1 MWTGITITPEQ
12 DCVPPG
18 GSIPIEVF
26 ITPKFPMSYE
36 NVVISAKVR
45 GGKQIS
51 FKLNGTSVIPLLQ
64 VIEPSFVFGS
74 VAIGSEIRLPLTISN
89 KTGILS
95 TLILDLT
102 NYVDFKPFIR
112 GMYST
117 QFHRFAY
124 LLSIWH
130 ILSAGVLDEI
140 EISTQDIP
148 LEQEDALGNQIRVM
162 TSAIGR

>member
-1 MWTGITITPEQ
+1 MTPEQ
-12 DCVPPG
+12 EYVPPG
-18 GSIPIEVF
+18 GAIPIEVF
-26 ITPKFPMSYE
+26 ITPKFPMNYD
-36 NVVISAKVR
+36 NVVITAKIR

-64 VIEPSFVFGS
+64 VIEPSFSFGS

-112 GMYST
+112 GMT
-117 QFHRFAY
+117 FCMIRIERVKI
-124 LLSIWH
+124 LL
-130 ILSAGVLDEI
+130 
-140 EISTQDIP
+140 
-148 LEQEDALGNQIRVM
+148 NQKNRCV
-162 TSAIGR
+162 G